1 MKTQNETKT
10 EMGYYNQSGIVGQ
23 YKGKDVC
30 VLDKDDMKPELAQD
44 NSVIYA
50 VRESQVRG
58 TMTLVLSGWIIGSM
72 TDGGRVDIYDS
83 DARRKY
89 PFPKPAPAPVARPE
103 KTEPPPVLP
112 QELNVEFGYG
122 EYSKVVDDFFKGLD
136 KLWAELEVG

>member
-30 VLDKDDMKPELAQD
+30 VLDKSDMKPELAQD

-50 VRESQVRG
+50 VRESQIRG
-58 TMTLVLSGWIIGSM
+58 VMILVFAGWMIGTM
-72 TDGGRVDIYDS
+72 TDGGRVDMYDS
-83 DARRKY
+83 DARRRY
-89 PFPKPAPAPVARPE
+89 PFPKPAPAPV
-103 KTEPPPVLP
+103 KTEPTPSVFP

-136 KLWAELEVG
+136 KLWEELEVG